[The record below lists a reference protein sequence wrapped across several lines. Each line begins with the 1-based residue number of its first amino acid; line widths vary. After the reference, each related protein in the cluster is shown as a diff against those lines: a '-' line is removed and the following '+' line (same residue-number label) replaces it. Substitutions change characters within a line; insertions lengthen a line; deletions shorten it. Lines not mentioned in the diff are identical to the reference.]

1 MNGTQSPPSSA
12 GGTPNPGR
20 DVSARVWLAAAAL
33 FLAAF
38 WPILAVRF
46 HFYLETPRYSHC
58 VLLPVVSALWIWDRW
73 ATLAAIPRAPSARGA
88 VALSASVALFV
99 YGRFVHTNIVQH
111 VAMLGALAS
120 AVWTLGGWTFV
131 RALLFPLGYLALM
144 VPLPKTWDD
153 AITMPLQTL
162 ATDIA
167 QWFFEALGWI
177 VVRDG
182 NVLQLP
188 GTKLLVEEG
197 CSGVHS
203 LYALVALAV
212 AWVAFA
218 QRPRWLQAVLVAA
231 TLPVA
236 VVANAIRVAGT
247 GVLAH
252 KVDPSWAQGAS
263 HTTAGLVVFAIG
275 LAMLLGLDWL
285 LKPAPRAPER
295 HAA

>member
-1 MNGTQSPPSSA
+1 VNGTSADEPSDAVDGA
-12 GGTPNPGR
+12 GP
-20 DVSARVWLAAAAL
+20 RVWLLAAAL

-58 VLLPVVSALWIWDRW
+58 VLLPVVSALWVWDRW
-73 ATLAAIPRAPSARGA
+73 DRVCAIPSAPSARGA
-88 VALSASVALFV
+88 VALAISVALFV
-99 YGRFVHTNIVQH
+99 YGRLVHTNLVQH
-111 VAMLGALAS
+111 VAMLAAAAS
-120 AVWTLGGWTFV
+120 VVWTIGG
-131 RALLFPLGYLALM
+131 RPLLRGLAFPLAYVALM

-153 AITMPLQTL
+153 AITLPLQGIATSL
-162 ATDIA
+162 A
-167 QWFFEALGWI
+167 QSFFEALGWT

-188 GTKLLVEEG
+188 GTRLLVEEG

-212 AWVAFA
+212 AWVAFVE
-218 QRPRWLQAVLVAA
+218 RPLWLRVALVAA
-231 TLPVA
+231 TLPVT
-236 VVANAIRVAGT
+236 VVANAVRVAGT

-275 LAMLLGLDWL
+275 LALLLGLDWL
-285 LKPAPRAPER
+285 LKPAAPAAGDDAVRA
-295 HAA
+295 A